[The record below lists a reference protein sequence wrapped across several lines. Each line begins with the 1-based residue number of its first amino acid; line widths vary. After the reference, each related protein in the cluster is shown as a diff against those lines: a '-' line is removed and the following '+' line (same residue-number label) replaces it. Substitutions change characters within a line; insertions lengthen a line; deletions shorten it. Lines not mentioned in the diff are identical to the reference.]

1 MKKTRNDEGFI
12 VKIVL
17 VIIAL
22 ITLKYYFHFDVIEW
36 LKSDKV
42 QTFISPAIT
51 AVKNFYSYMDN
62 LVKGW
67 TN

>member
-1 MKKTRNDEGFI
+1 MKTERNDEGFI
-12 VKIVL
+12 AKIVL
-17 VIIAL
+17 VVIAL

-51 AVKNFYSYMDN
+51 AVKSFYSYMDN

-67 TN
+67 VS